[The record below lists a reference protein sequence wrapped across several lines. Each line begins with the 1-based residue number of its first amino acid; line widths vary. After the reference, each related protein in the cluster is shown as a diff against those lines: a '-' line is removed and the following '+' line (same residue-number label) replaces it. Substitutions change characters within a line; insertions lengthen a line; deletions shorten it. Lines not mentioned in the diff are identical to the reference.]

1 MRLDYHEIMT
11 DLTEAYDGKYTLEV
25 RPQGPPPPP
34 VLTLRNRR
42 GFPKVIVP
50 EDEAFEMYLV
60 LKDYFEGT
68 NATEAKL

>member
-1 MRLDYHEIMT
+1 
-11 DLTEAYDGKYTLEV
+11 
-25 RPQGPPPPP
+25 
-34 VLTLRNRR
+34 
-42 GFPKVIVP
+42 VP